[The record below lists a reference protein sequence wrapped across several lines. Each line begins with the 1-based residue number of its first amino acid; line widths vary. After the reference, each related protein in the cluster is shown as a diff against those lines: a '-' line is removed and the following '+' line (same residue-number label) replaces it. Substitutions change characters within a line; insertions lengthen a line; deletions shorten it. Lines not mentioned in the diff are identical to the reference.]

1 MKMRILI
8 DDVKK
13 VKEFNNLT
21 LKFPCEIDVI
31 SSRYVVDAK
40 SLMGLFSLDLSK
52 PVEVGFN
59 DEYED
64 LAKLYFSKFEV
75 IE

>member
-1 MKMRILI
+1 MVMTIFI
-8 DDVKK
+8 DNIEK
-13 VKEFNNLT
+13 VKEFNTLT

-31 SSRYVVDAK
+31 SSRYTVDAK

-52 PVEVGFN
+52 PVNVRFD

-64 LAKLYFSKFEV
+64 LAKVYFSKFEV
-75 IE
+75 VE